1 VNTATIK
8 ERALVTR
15 VRFVSCM
22 VEIRGDCCA
31 SQDGET
37 VALRVCSQG
46 VAGTADVDVAD
57 VGLDA
62 LMPEDFGEV

>member
-1 VNTATIK
+1 
-8 ERALVTR
+8 
-15 VRFVSCM
+15 M

-31 SQDGET
+31 SEDGET

-46 VAGTADVDVAD
+46 VAGTADVDDAD
-57 VGLDA
+57 VGLDE